1 LSALGT
7 MRGFRPLSLS
17 QINRISQRF
26 ARFSVRREYIG
37 AKIAEEHTTM
47 SNDVKENLKS
57 QSTWKRGLY
66 MLLYLIFS
74 RVAEIV
80 LGFVVLFQFLLKLF
94 TGETNERLLKLGQGL
109 STYVYQTFQFL
120 TFNSE
125 YHPYPF
131 GAWPKGEPKPAKISD
146 QTESADS

>member
-1 LSALGT
+1 
-7 MRGFRPLSLS
+7 
-17 QINRISQRF
+17 
-26 ARFSVRREYIG
+26 
-37 AKIAEEHTTM
+37 M
-47 SNDVKENLKS
+47 SKNEVKENLKS

-66 MLLYLIFS
+66 MLLYIIFS

-80 LGFVVLFQFLLKLF
+80 LGFVILFQFLLKLF

-109 STYVYQTFQFL
+109 STYVYQAFQFL

-131 GAWPKGEPKPAKISD
+131 GAWPKGEPRPAKISD
-146 QTESADS
+146 QSEVADG

>member
-1 LSALGT
+1 
-7 MRGFRPLSLS
+7 MRGFSARSLS
-17 QINRISQRF
+17 QINRFSLSF
-26 ARFSVRREYIG
+26 ARFSGRREYIG
-37 AKIAEEHTTM
+37 AKIAEDHTTM
-47 SNDVKENLKS
+47 SNNEVKENLKS

-66 MLLYLIFS
+66 MLLYIIFS

-80 LGFVVLFQFLLKLF
+80 LGFIVLFQFLLKLF

-109 STYVYQTFQFL
+109 STYVYQTLQFL

-131 GAWPKGEPKPAKISD
+131 GAWPKGEPRPAKISD
-146 QTESADS
+146 QSEAADG